1 MALAGK
7 RWMMRQPIQRDAG
20 WAVFWFSFGITLLA
34 LSFLVGCD
42 SSAKPAS
49 SQDSARDSAC
59 WDAMWTHYRNGG
71 SDDPPSECRGVPAA
85 TMEKFRM
92 QLLGDQ

>member
-1 MALAGK
+1 
-7 RWMMRQPIQRDAG
+7 MMRQHIRWNRAAALFCFIAA
-20 WAVFWFSFGITLLA
+20 AVLVA
-34 LSFLVGCD
+34 LSLLVD
-42 SSAKPAS
+42 SPAS
-49 SQDSARDSAC
+49 SGSPSSDSARDSVC
-59 WDAMWTHYRNGG
+59 WDAMLTHYRNGG